1 MKANLN
7 NLNEVQNVVASYFI
21 NKLKLT
27 LDETLFM
34 SIRNLVSDKGSIFV
48 KHSRLGELVKLPQ
61 DIQIA
66 VESLVTLNSLVFI
79 TKRVYISDLFVDA
92 QAL

>member
-7 NLNEVQNVVASYFI
+7 NINELQNVVASYFI

-27 LDETLFM
+27 LNETLFM
-34 SIRNLVSDKGSIFV
+34 SIHNLVSDKGSIFV
-48 KHSRLGELVKLPQ
+48 KHSSLGELVKLPQ

-66 VESLVTLNSLVFI
+66 VENLVTLNSLVFI
-79 TKRVYISDLFVDA
+79 KKRVCISDLFVDA